1 MFEGGMAG
9 ASATAL
15 AADRRSSAQ
24 RLLSEAA
31 RLEAMAADE
40 RRIAAELATLP
51 ASYSILHDLLVPGR
65 DLSFDHVVVGPGG
78 AFLVVSHRHEGSLT
92 MQDEALWA
100 GDEPLA
106 PVLRDTRAD
115 AELLA
120 EALGTPVRA
129 VVALFGP
136 EPDAEVLDGVLPLD
150 DATVCTAARVAR
162 AISRGSH
169 TLLASRAL
177 AEVSERALP
186 LLTSPA
192 TVHRGPDAAAAP
204 EPMGVAE
211 PAASTAPS
219 TVQATAPAAVRNAEP
234 VAAPAAAALPA
245 LQADRSELPSVHE
258 SDPSGRTRDSR
269 SQRGSARSGVAA
281 AALTVLCLVAFAAGS
296 LIRVLSTSTPSG
308 AAGLDGLTGRPE
320 TTQLWVDHAPVTG
333 PVSRGEAVPMPEI
346 DLRAVCPVA
355 GGGWQVA
362 PQWSKTQGVASFE
375 VEAQGF
381 DGTWTR
387 VATVPTTDAQDV
399 ALLRLAPAAVANLR
413 ITAVAADGRRSQ
425 SADVQVVT
433 PSETC

>member
-31 RLEAMAADE
+31 RLEEMAADE
-40 RRIAAELATLP
+40 RRVAAELASLP

-65 DLSFDHVVVGPGG
+65 EASFDHVVVGPGG
-78 AFLVVSHRHEGSLT
+78 AFLVVSHRHDSELALR
-92 MQDEALWA
+92 DEQLWA
-100 GDEPLA
+100 GDEALA
-106 PVLRDTRAD
+106 PVFRDIRDDAD
-115 AELLA
+115 LLA
-120 EALGTPVRA
+120 EALGTPVRP

-136 EPDAEVLDGVLPLD
+136 EPDAEVLDGVLALED
-150 DATVCTAARVAR
+150 VTLCTSSRVAR

-186 LLTSPA
+186 LLTSP
-192 TVHRGPDAAAAP
+192 
-204 EPMGVAE
+204 
-211 PAASTAPS
+211 S
-219 TVQATAPAAVRNAEP
+219 TVDRNPESAVAQSDSRPPSVGPAMIVVPPPPVVQAESQELPLPPDPAPAGRVRDTRS
-234 VAAPAAAALPA
+234 
-245 LQADRSELPSVHE
+245 DR
-258 SDPSGRTRDSR
+258 G
-269 SQRGSARSGVAA
+269 QARSGFAA

-296 LIRVLSTSTPSG
+296 LIRVLSTSSPTG
-308 AAGLDGLTGRPE
+308 AEGLDNIARASA
-320 TTQLWVDHAPVTG
+320 TTHLWVDHGTPRAAA
-333 PVSRGEAVPMPEI
+333 RGEAVPMPEI
-346 DLRAVCPVA
+346 DLRAVCPVP

-362 PQWSKTQGVASFE
+362 PEWTQAAGVASFE

-387 VATVPTTDAQDV
+387 VATVPTSQAQGA
-399 ALLRLAPAAVANLR
+399 ALLRLAPGSVANLR

-425 SADVQVVT
+425 PADVQLVT
-433 PSETC
+433 PAETC

>member
-1 MFEGGMAG
+1 VLVMFEGGMAG

-65 DLSFDHVVVGPGG
+65 EAPFGHVVVGPGG
-78 AFLVVSHRHEGSLT
+78 AFLVVSHRHDRELELR
-92 MQDEALWA
+92 DDALWVA
-100 GDEPLA
+100 GEPLA

-115 AELLA
+115 AEVLA

-136 EPDAEVLDGVLPLD
+136 EPAAEVLDGVQAFD

-162 AISRGSH
+162 AVSRGSH

-177 AEVSERALP
+177 AEVSDRALP
-186 LLTSPA
+186 LLTTPS
-192 TVHRGPDAAAAP
+192 TVHRVPEALLATAAP
-204 EPMGVAE
+204 VADVVAE
-211 PAASTAPS
+211 ETAP
-219 TVQATAPAAVRNAEP
+219 V
-234 VAAPAAAALPA
+234 PA
-245 LQADRSELPSVHE
+245 LQADQQELPLPPVMATAS
-258 SDPSGRTRDSR
+258 RKRDSGGR
-269 SQRGSARSGVAA
+269 RGSARSGMAVAA
-281 AALTVLCLVAFAAGS
+281 LSVLCLVAFAAGS
-296 LIRVLSTSTPSG
+296 LIRVLSSSTPSG
-308 AAGLDGLTGRPE
+308 AAGLDSVSAATE
-320 TTQLWVDHAPVTG
+320 STQLWVDHAADG
-333 PVSRGEAVPMPEI
+333 SAALRGDAVPMPEI
-346 DLRAVCPVA
+346 DLRAVCPVQ

-362 PQWSKTQGVASFE
+362 PEWTHADGVASFE

-399 ALLRLAPAAVANLR
+399 ALLRLAPDAVANLR

-433 PSETC
+433 PSDAC

>member
-15 AADRRSSAQ
+15 AADRRSSAE

-51 ASYSILHDLLVPGR
+51 ASYTILHDLLVPGR
-65 DLSFDHVVVGPGG
+65 EASFDHVVVGPGG
-78 AFLVVSHRHEGSLT
+78 AFLVASHRHDGELELR
-92 MQDEALWA
+92 DEVLWV
-100 GDEPLA
+100 GGEPLG
-106 PVLRDTRAD
+106 PVLRDTRVD

-136 EPDAEVLDGVLPLD
+136 EPAADVLDGVQPFD
-150 DATVCTAARVAR
+150 DATVCTATRVAR

-186 LLTSPA
+186 LLTSPS
-192 TVHRGPDAAAAP
+192 TVDRVP
-204 EPMGVAE
+204 E
-211 PAASTAPS
+211 APS
-219 TVQATAPAAVRNAEP
+219 VAPVPVAVPVTV
-234 VAAPAAAALPA
+234 VAAPMPL
-245 LQADRSELPSVHE
+245 LQADQQELPPPPVVE
-258 SDPSGRTRDSR
+258 PAGRARDSR
-269 SQRGSARSGVAA
+269 GRRGSARSGMAVAA
-281 AALTVLCLVAFAAGS
+281 LSVLCLVAFAAGS
-296 LIRVLSTSTPSG
+296 LIRVLSSSTPSG
-308 AAGLDGLTGRPE
+308 AAGLDSVSARTAAG
-320 TTQLWVDHAPVTG
+320 QVWVDHATDG
-333 PVSRGEAVPMPEI
+333 AAALRGEPVPMPEI
-346 DLRAVCPVA
+346 DLRAVCPVP

-362 PQWSKTQGVASFE
+362 PEWSHAEGVASFE

-387 VATVPTTDAQDV
+387 VATVPTTEPHDV
-399 ALLRLAPAAVANLR
+399 ALLRLAPDAVANLR
-413 ITAVAADGRRSQ
+413 ITAVAADGRRSE

-433 PSETC
+433 PSDAC

>member
-65 DLSFDHVVVGPGG
+65 EAPFGHVVVGPGG
-78 AFLVVSHRHEGSLT
+78 AFLVVSHRHDRELELI
-92 MQDEALWA
+92 DEALWVA
-100 GDEPLA
+100 GEPLA
-106 PVLRDTRAD
+106 PVLRDTRSD

-136 EPDAEVLDGVLPLD
+136 EPAAEVLDGVQAFD

-162 AISRGSH
+162 AVSRGSH

-177 AEVSERALP
+177 AEVSDRALP
-186 LLTSPA
+186 LLTTPSR
-192 TVHRGPDAAAAP
+192 VHRVPEAP
-204 EPMGVAE
+204 I
-211 PAASTAPS
+211 AS
-219 TVQATAPAAVRNAEP
+219 
-234 VAAPAAAALPA
+234 AAPAAAASMADVLATETASVPA
-245 LQADRSELPSVHE
+245 LQADQQELPLPPVMAAAS
-258 SDPSGRTRDSR
+258 RKRDSGGR
-269 SQRGSARSGVAA
+269 RGSARSGMAVAA
-281 AALTVLCLVAFAAGS
+281 LSVLCLVAFAAGS
-296 LIRVLSTSTPSG
+296 LIRVLSSSTPSG
-308 AAGLDGLTGRPE
+308 AAGLDSVAAGTAS
-320 TTQLWVDHAPVTG
+320 TQLWVDHASDAASAV
-333 PVSRGEAVPMPEI
+333 RGDAVPMPEI
-346 DLRAVCPVA
+346 DLRAVCPVQ

-362 PQWSKTQGVASFE
+362 PEWSHAEGVASFE

-399 ALLRLAPAAVANLR
+399 ALLRLAPDAVANLR

-433 PSETC
+433 PSDAC